1 MRDVG
6 SRRSHVTKSVL
17 SMSILIAFVL
27 MSSPSGGTSL
37 GAGRRVGMVVDAGVE
52 GCAEYGLASLED
64 ALRKQDLSVQR
75 LKQAASASA
84 DFLIVAGLTSKPGPA
99 AQILKEM
106 NAPLPEGPEALVI
119 RRTEVEGKPA
129 VILCGSDARG
139 LMYAA
144 LDAADRISWS
154 DGAGEPF
161 THLRD
166 TSEKPYVLERAV
178 SIYTMQRAY
187 FESRLYDETYW
198 QRYFD
203 MLACSRI
210 NSFAVIFGY
219 ENGGFMAPPYP
230 YFFDV
235 ADFPQVKLIG
245 ITAEQQQRNVAA
257 FRKMIEI
264 AHAHGVEFT
273 AGIWDHIYRGGVQG
287 GGIEGASE
295 KASKPT
301 EGLVWGVTAENLAAY
316 NKAAL
321 RKFLEVFSEIDA
333 VQFRMHPESG
343 LKRGEMKGFWHEI
356 FGMIK
361 QMRPDMRVDLRAK
374 ELPDEVIAD
383 GLDQGLKVRVTT
395 KYWMEQM
402 GLPFHPTH
410 VNRQNQQDRRHG
422 YADLLRYPQRYRVH
436 WRLWNGGTTRLLLW
450 GDPEYVRRFA
460 QSARLYDGES
470 FEINE
475 MLATWM
481 LGEPH
486 EAKPL
491 TLLDPRYRYY
501 DYEFERYWHY
511 YQVWGRVG
519 YNPRTPEEVWGREFD
534 RRFGPQAGP
543 SLMKALH
550 LASQVLPRIVAASY
564 RYQLFPTTRGW
575 AEMMRI
581 EDLPQYADAEGSD
594 IQQFLNM
601 RDQAKSLVE
610 GTDTAMRR
618 PAETSRW
625 FLQTSNQILELTAQA
640 EKSIG
645 NRRSSEFISTTT
657 DLKILAGLAKY
668 HSERLPAGVSYNL
681 YQQTADLF
689 ALDDAVGHESQ
700 AVSAWGGL
708 VAAAADVYSR
718 DLAFGV
724 HRVGFSRHWEEE
736 LQKLRNGLKQLE
748 AQQLKAQPRSTS
760 EALSIVHV
768 PVRRHIPSSTVRLRS
783 TVSAGDGVADV
794 QVRYRCDK
802 EAWRS
807 IDMSPTGEWR
817 YQVDVPLVEGARNIR
832 YFIEARDS
840 QGHAATM
847 PARGADDPIVMTIT
861 NDDQPPQVELGQV
874 QSPKPG
880 SPVDVTAK
888 VRDASG
894 VKWVRLRYRH
904 LTQFEDYRTEEM
916 KYDPQMGLWSATIPG
931 TFVVPQYDLMY
942 FIEAVDTQGNGRMYP
957 DMDVEMPYVVLKLDR

>member
-1 MRDVG
+1 M
-6 SRRSHVTKSVL
+6 SRKSTIRPVQTVL
-17 SMSILIAFVL
+17 ACMIAAFL
-27 MSSPSGGTSL
+27 AGGVSART
-37 GAGRRVGMVVDAGVE
+37 GNRVGIVIDALPDRP
-52 GCAEYGLASLED
+52 AEYGLTVLEES
-64 ALRKQDLSVQR
+64 LRKRDLSVQR
-75 LKQAASASA
+75 LEQAATAGT
-84 DFLIVAGLTSKPGPA
+84 DFLIFAGLSSNQGTA
-99 AQILKEM
+99 ARMLKALD
-106 NAPLPEGPEALVI
+106 APLPQGPEALVV
-119 RRTEVEGKPA
+119 RRTEAEGKPA

-144 LDAADRISWS
+144 LDVADRVSWN
-154 DGAGEPF
+154 DATGNPF
-161 THLRD
+161 AHVQDSNER
-166 TSEKPYVLERAV
+166 PYVLERAV

-203 MLACSRI
+203 MLARSRV
-210 NSFAVIFGY
+210 NSFVVIFGY

-235 ADFPQVKLIG
+235 AEFPQVKLIG

-264 AHAHGVEFT
+264 AHAHGIDFT
-273 AGIWDHIYRGGVQG
+273 AGIWDHIYRGGVQA

-295 KASKPT
+295 KADKPT

-321 RKFLEVFSEIDA
+321 RKFMEVFPEIDGI
-333 VQFRMHPESG
+333 QFRMHTESG
-343 LKRGEMKGFWHEI
+343 LNRDEMKGFWHEI

-361 QMRPDMRVDLRAK
+361 QMRPGIRVDLRAK
-374 ELPDEVIAD
+374 ELPDEVIED

-410 VNRQNQQDRRHG
+410 INRQNQHDRRHQ
-422 YADLLRYPQRYRVH
+422 YADLLRYPQRYKVH

-450 GDPEYVRRFA
+450 GDPDYVRRFA
-460 QSARLYDGES
+460 RSAHLYGGDS

-486 EAKPL
+486 DAKPL
-491 TLLDPRYRYY
+491 TLLDPKYRYY

-511 YQVWGRVG
+511 YQVWGRVS
-519 YNPRTPEEVWGREFD
+519 YNPDTPAEVWDREFD

-550 LASQVLPRIVAASY
+550 LASEVLPHIVAVSY

-581 EDLPQYADAEGSD
+581 DDLPQYADAEGSD
-594 IQQFLNM
+594 IQQFMNM
-601 RDQAKSLVE
+601 RDQARSVIE

-618 PAETSRW
+618 PAESSRW
-625 FLQTSNQILELTAQA
+625 FQHIAKQILDCVAQG

-645 NRRSSEFISTTT
+645 NKRGNEFISTVT
-657 DLKILAGLAKY
+657 DLKILACLASY
-668 HSERLPAGVSYNL
+668 HSQRLQAGVCFNL
-681 YQQTADLF
+681 YEQTGDLF
-689 ALDDAVGHESQ
+689 ALDDAIGYEKEAVGSWER
-700 AVSAWGGL
+700 L
-708 VAAAADVYSR
+708 VGAASDVYNK

-736 LQKLRNGLKQLE
+736 LQKLRNGLKKLE
-748 AQQLKAQPRSTS
+748 EVRQKAQPRTK
-760 EALSIVHV
+760 AGLPCIAHV
-768 PVRRHIPSSTVRLRS
+768 PVRRHAPGGTVRLRA
-783 TVSAGDGVADV
+783 TVGAETEPARV
-794 QVRYRCDK
+794 QVRFYR
-802 EAWRS
+802 EGQWRS
-807 IDMSPTGEWR
+807 VDMKAAGRWQYEAN
-817 YQVDVPLVEGARNIR
+817 VPVTEGTDQIK
-832 YFIEARDS
+832 YFIEAQDS
-840 QGHAATM
+840 QDRTGCM
-847 PARGADDPIVMTIT
+847 PAAGEEGPIVITIT
-861 NDDQPPQVELGQV
+861 SDDQPPHVDIVRV
-874 QSPKPG
+874 QAPKPG
-880 SPVDVTAK
+880 KSMDVKAK
-888 VRDASG
+888 VLDPSG
-894 VKWVRLRYRH
+894 VKSVRLCYRH
-904 LTQFEDYRTEEM
+904 VTQFEDYQTAEM
-916 KYDPQMGLWSATIPG
+916 QYDPQTGLWSAAIPG
-931 TFVVPQYDLMY
+931 EFVVPQWDLMY

-957 DMDVEMPYVVLKLDR
+957 DMDVKMPYVIVKLDR